1 MHNLARYR
9 ERHHARSPF
18 DVTRTSDVTAFIKW
32 LFRHRSSRVGVS
44 EIQMEATMTM
54 QSEESSTVP
63 SEVSTTDVPTRSESY
78 GAGSETREPDARDK
92 VGAAKDETAAV
103 AQSAAEAGK
112 EVVHEAAA
120 QVSVVATEAKDQ
132 LGAMLGQ
139 VKDEIKSQVESGGQ
153 QAASGLLTLS
163 TQLSALSQGRPD
175 EAGRVGA
182 MVEDAQR
189 RIQAYA
195 ETLQQRGPQAV
206 VDDLSAFA
214 RRRPGMFLLAATA
227 GGFAIGRL
235 VRGGAA
241 LNKEQSGSPH
251 PAIGW
256 DQQRELAAEV

>member
-1 MHNLARYR
+1 
-9 ERHHARSPF
+9 
-18 DVTRTSDVTAFIKW
+18 
-32 LFRHRSSRVGVS
+32 
-44 EIQMEATMTM
+44 MTM

-63 SEVSTTDVPTRSESY
+63 PRVSIPDAATQPDSYGGRSEPS
-78 GAGSETREPDARDK
+78 EPDHGDKAR
-92 VGAAKDETAAV
+92 AAKDETAAV
-103 AQSAAEAGK
+103 AQSAVEAGK

-139 VKDEIKSQVESGGQ
+139 VKDEFKSQVESGGQ
-153 QAASGLLTLS
+153 QAANGLLSLS
-163 TQLSALSQGRPD
+163 TQLSALSQGRPE

-182 MVEDAQR
+182 IVEDAQR

-241 LNKEQSGSPH
+241 GNHHQAGSQQ
-251 PAIGW
+251 PAVGW
-256 DQQRELAAEV
+256 NQQRELSVEP

>member
-1 MHNLARYR
+1 
-9 ERHHARSPF
+9 
-18 DVTRTSDVTAFIKW
+18 
-32 LFRHRSSRVGVS
+32 
-44 EIQMEATMTM
+44 MTL
-54 QSEESSTVP
+54 QSEQSSTVP
-63 SEVSTTDVPTRSESY
+63 PQVAIPDTATHPGSNGGLSEPSQ
-78 GAGSETREPDARDK
+78 PDSRDRAQ
-92 VGAAKDETAAV
+92 AAKDETAAV
-103 AQSAAEAGK
+103 AQSTVEAGK

-139 VKDEIKSQVESGGQ
+139 VKDEFKSQVESGGQ
-153 QAASGLLTLS
+153 QAANGLLSLS
-163 TQLSALSQGRPD
+163 TQLSALSQGRPE

-182 MVEDAQR
+182 IVEDAQR

-227 GGFAIGRL
+227 GGFAVGRL

-241 LNKEQSGSPH
+241 ANNQQAGRPQ

-256 DQQRELAAEV
+256 NQQRELSVEP